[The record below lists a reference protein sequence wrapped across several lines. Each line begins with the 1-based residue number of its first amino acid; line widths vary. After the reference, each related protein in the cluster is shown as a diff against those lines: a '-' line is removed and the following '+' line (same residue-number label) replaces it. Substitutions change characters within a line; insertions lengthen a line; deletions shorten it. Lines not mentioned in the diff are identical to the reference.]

1 MTLAHLVLQAS
12 VSPLRSGPGIK
23 RGSESPSGS
32 APESYCDHAII
43 LGSLDGSKLSI
54 TGTSQQRTLQT
65 WRPGEGT
72 FKGLPGS
79 RMPASLQQAQGCD
92 FLQRLP
98 RSLEWEKELA
108 PLRNVFACV
117 ARHTMPTALPQGCPG
132 PRERSTSCACCPGL
146 QLRPKLLCSCCP
158 GEAHA
163 QAFPGL
169 CCGTRAGTDGN
180 AARTRGRRVSPPCRE
195 KRLLTAT
202 PLLRLFPPAGSPSS
216 NFPT

>member
-1 MTLAHLVLQAS
+1 MGVSSPSQGHPSREPSKHGDQERGPSRDSQAAGCQDHS
-12 VSPLRSGPGIK
+12 NKHKAVTSS
-23 RGSESPSGS
+23 RGSPGPWSG
-32 APESYCDHAII
+32 
-43 LGSLDGSKLSI
+43 
-54 TGTSQQRTLQT
+54 
-65 WRPGEGT
+65 
-72 FKGLPGS
+72 
-79 RMPASLQQAQGCD
+79 
-92 FLQRLP
+92 
-98 RSLEWEKELA
+98 KELA

-117 ARHTMPTALPQGCPG
+117 ARHTMPTALPQGRPG

-158 GEAHA
+158 GEVHT

-169 CCGTRAGTDGN
+169 CCGTRAGTDED
-180 AARTRGRRVSPPCRE
+180 AVRTRGRRVSPPCRE

>member
-1 MTLAHLVLQAS
+1 MALGRLVLQAS
-12 VSPLRSGPGIK
+12 ASPLQSGPGIE

-32 APESYCDHAII
+32 APESHCGHAVI
-43 LGSLDGSKLSI
+43 LDGSKLSI
-54 TGTSQQRTLQT
+54 TRTFQQRSLQT

-79 RMPASLQQAQGCD
+79 RMPTSLQQAQGCD

-108 PLRNVFACV
+108 PLRNVFASV
-117 ARHTMPTALPQGCPG
+117 TRHTMPTALPQGHPG
-132 PRERSTSCACCPGL
+132 PRERGTSCACCLGL

-158 GEAHA
+158 GEAQA

-169 CCGTRAGTDGN
+169 CCGHQSRH
-180 AARTRGRRVSPPCRE
+180 
-195 KRLLTAT
+195 
-202 PLLRLFPPAGSPSS
+202 
-216 NFPT
+216 